1 VPGFAVLGGVR
12 FEQESDRARED
23 LMVKAAMKD
32 GGTTLVVLGGR
43 HDLSE
48 SVRRAGG
55 CEYIRVTT
63 RRFQEF
69 HAHN

>member
-1 VPGFAVLGGVR
+1 MVR
-12 FEQESDRARED
+12 
-23 LMVKAAMKD
+23 AAMKE
-32 GGTTLVVLGGR
+32 GGTALVILGGR

-69 HAHN
+69 YSDNQ